1 MRKKTITTL
10 ASIATTAVVL
20 VGSYIFQNESDKL
33 PLDVMVQ
40 DSVTQNSVIQSSS
53 ENSDNN
59 QNNYE
64 KSTSKKD
71 SSVQNNSKQSTDNQS
86 NSKNNT
92 GVLEKTTFP
101 ESIIET
107 QKEGIVPFGYIN
119 ASVTK
124 VTDGD
129 TFHIKYDNQD
139 YKVRM
144 LDIDTPES
152 VKSGVEQQPYSKEA
166 SDLTKEVLTGKEVKL
181 IFEKDTTDQFNRL
194 LAHVIL
200 EDGTYYNALL
210 VQNGYA
216 ISVFYSPNTLLKDYY
231 SELQSKAIEN
241 KAGFWKLPESK
252 RPFIK
257 DSKGK
262 LVSAYKIGARA
273 A

>member
-1 MRKKTITTL
+1 MKKKTITTL
-10 ASIATTAVVL
+10 ATIATAAVVL
-20 VGSYIFQNESDKL
+20 VGSYISQNEGDKL
-33 PLDVMVQ
+33 PQDVTV
-40 DSVTQNSVIQSSS
+40 
-53 ENSDNN
+53 
-59 QNNYE
+59 
-64 KSTSKKD
+64 K
-71 SSVQNNSKQSTDNQS
+71 
-86 NSKNNT
+86 
-92 GVLEKTTFP
+92 KTTFP
-101 ESIIET
+101 ESIIKT
-107 QKEGIVPFGYIN
+107 QNEGIVPFGYIS
-119 ASVTK
+119 ASVAK

-166 SDLTKEVLTGKEVKL
+166 SDLTKEILTGKKVKL
-181 IFEKDTTDQFNRL
+181 VFEKDTTDQFDRL

-200 EDGTYYNALL
+200 QDGTYYNALL
-210 VQNGYA
+210 VENGFA

-241 KAGFWKLPESK
+241 KAGFWQLPESK

-262 LVSAYKIGARA
+262 LVAAYKIGAKA

>member
-1 MRKKTITTL
+1 MKKKTITTL
-10 ASIATTAVVL
+10 ATVATAVVVL

-33 PLDVMVQ
+33 PIDVAV
-40 DSVTQNSVIQSSS
+40 
-53 ENSDNN
+53 
-59 QNNYE
+59 
-64 KSTSKKD
+64 K
-71 SSVQNNSKQSTDNQS
+71 
-86 NSKNNT
+86 
-92 GVLEKTTFP
+92 KTTFP
-101 ESIIET
+101 ESIIKT

-119 ASVTK
+119 ASVAK

-166 SDLTKEVLTGKEVKL
+166 SDLTKEVLTGKKVKL
-181 IFEKDTTDQFNRL
+181 IFEKDTTDQFDRL

-200 EDGTYYNALL
+200 QDGTYYNAIL
-210 VQNGYA
+210 VENGFA

-262 LVSAYKIGARA
+262 LVAAYKIGAKA